1 MSIARPDQHEPGEG
15 MDRAEGSRPD
25 AGFTLVD
32 LLIAMVLA
40 TLLVGSL
47 SAALVMALRASPT
60 TEDRIDDARSTRT
73 LSTWLTQDTMSTP
86 PYSPEVT
93 LGGFDVSTVA
103 TTSNNLCGAPGA
115 NVLHLRWTETVV
127 STSMYVANYRFVVDG
142 DSARLWRYVCKSVD
156 SAPMTMIFERPITPE
171 LDPSSVPTAII
182 DYDSVG
188 QVSKVSFDLVGQS
201 GESVV
206 METSS
211 RNPSE
216 FFP

>member
-1 MSIARPDQHEPGEG
+1 MMSIARPDQHEPGEG

-115 NVLHLRWTETVV
+115 NVLTCAGPKR
-127 STSMYVANYRFVVDG
+127 S
-142 DSARLWRYVCKSVD
+142 
-156 SAPMTMIFERPITPE
+156 
-171 LDPSSVPTAII
+171 
-182 DYDSVG
+182 
-188 QVSKVSFDLVGQS
+188 
-201 GESVV
+201 
-206 METSS
+206 
-211 RNPSE
+211 
-216 FFP
+216 